1 MISIAKTS
9 ARSAHRPGVRLIAMA
24 ALAVVAAAGRAGAAQ
39 APAQAPRQAGAAD
52 AFAIEDPFEKT
63 NRGFFENHQ
72 KIDRAFI
79 RPVALGYEHVVPR
92 PIRDGMHNLITE
104 LGEPAVFANYMVQL
118 RLARAG
124 RTVARFL
131 ANATIGLGGLMDP
144 ATKMGLPHH
153 ANGFGDTL
161 GRYGMKPGPYL
172 FLPLV
177 GPTDFRDLLGL
188 GVDFA
193 VDPLGWGHYDGDAYV
208 RGGLWTI
215 GGLDQRARAE
225 PDLRAIEAQGTD
237 FYASMRSYYL
247 QNREA
252 QIRGGAP
259 IKIEELPSFDEEPT
273 PAPPS
278 APATPPAAPPSASS
292 SAAPTSAVVFAAP
305 SAHPHASGDVEAFLA
320 PQARRPAPAAGLPI
334 EL

>member
-1 MISIAKTS
+1 
-9 ARSAHRPGVRLIAMA
+9 MA
-24 ALAVVAAAGRAGAAQ
+24 ALASIAFAGKGRAAETA
-39 APAQAPRQAGAAD
+39 APAPRAAHGPD
-52 AFAIEDPFEKT
+52 AFAIEDPFEKA
-63 NRGFFENHQ
+63 NRGFFENHL
-72 KIDRAFI
+72 KIDRAII
-79 RPVALGYEHVVPR
+79 RPVALGYERVVPR
-92 PIRDGMHNLITE
+92 PFRDGMHNLINE

-124 RTVARFL
+124 KTVARFL
-131 ANATIGLGGLMDP
+131 ANATIGMGGLMDP
-144 ATKMGLPHH
+144 ATRMGLPHH

-172 FLPLV
+172 FLPMV
-177 GPTDFRDLLGL
+177 GPTDFRDLIGL

-208 RGGLWTI
+208 RGGIWMI

-225 PDLRAIEAQGTD
+225 PDLQAIEAQGTD

-259 IKIEELPSFDEEPT
+259 IKIEELPSFDEEPA
-273 PAPPS
+273 PAPPPS
-278 APATPPAAPPSASS
+278 PATPQAAPPSASS
-292 SAAPTSAVVFAAP
+292 AAAPTSALVAATP
-305 SAHPHASGDVEAFLA
+305 PPKHLQASGDVDAFLT
-320 PQARRPAPAAGLPI
+320 PQACRAAPAAGLPI